1 MDVEAILA
9 TSTVQHKSTE
19 VNKEVELQFDLRNLL
34 ATDLNSLDIEAL
46 RYKIVTQKFTSTC
59 SGEMIPFNILIGEP
73 KMNI

>member
-59 SGEMIPFNILIGEP
+59 NGKMILFNILIGEP